1 MRLKESEESLQSEKN
16 KAQVWKLG
24 KKMIPQF
31 ESKMHADL
39 ENAPSSVLE
48 PLIDRNL
55 IKTERIGGVVDSNEI
70 FRFRKLIFR
79 ATKGK
84 AFMYTE

>member
-1 MRLKESEESLQSEKN
+1 
-16 KAQVWKLG
+16 
-24 KKMIPQF
+24 
-31 ESKMHADL
+31 MHADL
-39 ENAPSSVLE
+39 ESAPSSVLE

-84 AFMYTE
+84 SFMYT